1 MDGIHHLLERK
12 RASEG
17 LEPCPHPRPFVRIFD
32 TLMYVL
38 SLIAPLAI
46 LPQVF
51 SLFTYHNAQG
61 LSLIT
66 WLLLGTINFFWSF
79 YGFIHKEGQ
88 ILISNIFLGILSYL
102 VVIGIFLYR

>member
-12 RASEG
+12 RTSEG
-17 LEPCPHPRPFVRIFD
+17 LEPYPHPHRFIRLFD
-32 TLMYVL
+32 SLMYGV
-38 SLIAPLAI
+38 SLIAPLAL

-51 SLFTYHNAQG
+51 SLFTSHNAQG

-79 YGFIHKEGQ
+79 YGLLHKEGQ
-88 ILISNIFLGILSYL
+88 ILISNLFLGILSY
-102 VVIGIFLYR
+102 VVVVGILLYS